1 LSPNPPLFS
10 GEISS
15 GKIVTRDF
23 TQNNGEF
30 ATTRALAT
38 HALSIDFA
46 QLPAHTIA
54 HTKLFIEDTLG
65 VALCG
70 HAGSFSASL
79 LASCVQMGGVAEARV
94 IGKSLR
100 LPAAHAAM
108 VNAYL
113 IHCMEFDCVH
123 EPAVVHPMA
132 VILASLLAYVDRKP
146 DISGAQ
152 LLSAIVAAVE
162 VATCLGTASRSQLRF
177 FRPAQCGAL
186 GASLGLAKLAGWS
199 VDQAINYWGVLLGQ
213 LSGTMQAHREGSASL
228 PMQIAVNARNVLYAF
243 DFASAGLHGP
253 IGALEGEFGYLN
265 LFEGE
270 HDFPSAMA
278 DRLAQTKRGQFAID
292 EVSHKPFPS
301 GRATHGGLQAL
312 KLLQAQHGFQTVDIT
327 QVTLYA
333 PPLICQLVDRP
344 MLENASSNYLRLCFP
359 FCAAQLLSHG
369 QLSPLEFH
377 AQQSPAFYQLADKIS
392 VVKDDN
398 SDVNALRPVRV
409 VVECGEDRYE
419 LTLQHI
425 LGSPNSRLSAAAHR
439 EKFERNIAVFA
450 PVHSEAIS
458 RNLSASIQRIEH
470 HRASTL
476 LDACAGAALDR

>member
-1 LSPNPPLFS
+1 
-10 GEISS
+10 
-15 GKIVTRDF
+15 VTRDF
-23 TQNNGEF
+23 TQAQFQF
-30 ATTRALAT
+30 ATTRALAA

-46 QLPAHTIA
+46 QLPAHTLA

-70 HAGSFSASL
+70 HGGSFSASL
-79 LASCVQMGGVAEARV
+79 LATCAQMGGVAEARV
-94 IGKSLR
+94 IGRSER

-113 IHCMEFDCVH
+113 IHCLEFDCVH

-132 VILASLLAYVDRKP
+132 VILASVLAYVDRKP
-146 DISGAQ
+146 EITGAQ
-152 LLSAIVAAVE
+152 MLSAIVAAVE
-162 VATCLGTASRSQLRF
+162 VAACLGAASRAQLRF

-199 VDQAINYWGVLLGQ
+199 VDQTINYWGVLLGQ
-213 LSGTMQAHREGSASL
+213 LSGTMQAHREGSPSL

-253 IGALEGEFGYLN
+253 VGAIEGEFGYLA
-265 LFEGE
+265 LFEGQ
-270 HDFPSAMA
+270 HDFASAMA
-278 DRLAQTKRGQFAID
+278 DRLAQTERGQFAID

-301 GRATHGGLQAL
+301 GRATHGGLEAL
-312 KLLQAQHGFQTVDIT
+312 QLLQAEHSFLATDIT

-333 PPLICQLVDRP
+333 PPLVCQLVDRP
-344 MLENASSNYLRLCFP
+344 VLENASSNYLRLCFP
-359 FCAAQLLSHG
+359 FCAAQLLSQG
-369 QLSPLEFH
+369 QLSPLDFH
-377 AQQSPAFYQLADKIS
+377 TQQSPAFFQLANKIS

-398 SDVNALRPVRV
+398 SDVNALRPIRMLI
-409 VVECGEDRYE
+409 ECGEHRYE
-419 LTLQHI
+419 LRLQHI
-425 LGSPNSRLSAAAHR
+425 LGSPNSRLTATAHR
-439 EKFERNIAVFA
+439 EKFERNIAIFA

-476 LDACAGAALDR
+476 LDACAGSALDR